1 MSITT
6 AGLAKLPR
14 KIKILYGFGDWG
26 NTTTSTIFGFFFS
39 FFLTDI
45 ARLDP
50 LYAAPVLL
58 IGGIW
63 DAINDPLIGV
73 FADRVRTRWGRRRP
87 FFLFTAI
94 PFALTFSMLFW
105 TPPLQSMVAKAIYYA
120 IFYILFDTTFTLM
133 TVPYSALTAELSEDY
148 DERTSLTGYRMAVS
162 MAGGLI
168 AAIALPIAVDAF
180 AEKATGYFVSAAAFG
195 VLAIVP
201 YLMLFAFIREKK
213 AQPVPEKLNIFKE
226 FGSTLRNR
234 PFRYV
239 IGVYVTAWVA
249 VALVAALF
257 QYYVTYWMQMPDQLE
272 IMLGLVQGSAL
283 IFIPVMVFLSGKL
296 GKQKAYIIGLVW
308 WAGVML
314 VLAFLSPQARTAAYI
329 LAGMAG
335 FGVAA
340 AHVIPWA
347 MMPDVIEQDE
357 LEHGTRREA
366 TFYGF
371 MVFVNKSGT
380 AAVLAMIQLVL
391 HWSGYIP
398 NGVQPTSALLAI
410 RMMIG
415 PFAAIL
421 LVISMVFAWRFPIN
435 RKSHEAIRNELAAKR
450 AALSE

>member
-1 MSITT
+1 M
-6 AGLAKLPR
+6 
-14 KIKILYGFGDWG
+14 
-26 NTTTSTIFGFFFS
+26 
-39 FFLTDI
+39 
-45 ARLDP
+45 
-50 LYAAPVLL
+50 
-58 IGGIW
+58 
-63 DAINDPLIGV
+63 
-73 FADRVRTRWGRRRP
+73 TRWGRRRP

-94 PFALTFSMLFW
+94 PFALSFSMLFW
-105 TPPLQSMVAKAIYYA
+105 TPPLESQVAKAIYYA

-168 AAIALPIAVDAF
+168 AAIALPVAVDFF
-180 AEKATGYFVSAAAFG
+180 AEKSTGYFVTAVAFG

-201 YLMLFAFIREKK
+201 YLMLFAFIREKE
-213 AQPVPEKLNIFKE
+213 AQPLTEKLDILKE
-226 FGSTLRNR
+226 FASTLRNR
-234 PFRYV
+234 PFRYA

-283 IFIPVMVFLSGKL
+283 LFIPVMVFLSKKL

-308 WAGVML
+308 WAVVMMI
-314 VLAFLSPQARTAAYI
+314 LAFLSPQARTAAYF
-329 LAGMAG
+329 LAAMAG

-357 LEHGTRREA
+357 LEHGTRREG

-371 MVFVNKSGT
+371 MIFVNKSGT
-380 AAVLAMIQLVL
+380 AAVLAGIQLVL
-391 HWSGYIP
+391 HWTGYVP
-398 NGVQPTSALLAI
+398 NGIQPQSALLAI

-415 PFAAIL
+415 PFAAFL
-421 LVISMVFAWRFPIN
+421 LVLSMWFAWRFPIN
-435 RKSHEAIRNELAAKR
+435 RKTHDALRSELAIKR
-450 AALSE
+450 ASSVE